1 MVVALGDSIT
11 DGIGSTPNMDLR
23 YPSYLSKLWPELNA
37 MIRDAIEADVPLLA
51 GIEARAAARFAE
63 VGLPSAASLP
73 LLDTAV
79 VLVAAREKRLLVAVD
94 DADVAVG
101 FALMEACSDG
111 DAHLL
116 ELDVEPAHGGRGIGR
131 ALISASV
138 DWAFARGLRRLTLTT
153 FRDIPFNAPLYA
165 RVGFENPRSGGIR
178 TRPVRTDGSSSPPQG
193 ESAITSAI
201 DAAASSSSPPS
212 RRAPSAP
219 ATSRPASAQNQKL
232 SLPRAPR
239 PSSAR
244 WIALRVRRPPT

>member
-73 LLDTAV
+73 LL
-79 VLVAAREKRLLVAVD
+79 VD

>member
-73 LLDTAV
+73 LL
-79 VLVAAREKRLLVAVD
+79 VD

-116 ELDVEPAHGGRGIGR
+116 ELDVKPAHGGRGIGR

-153 FRDIPFNAPLYA
+153 FRDIPFNAPFYA